1 MYDFHYNY
9 IKRKYYAELLLTD
22 TDSFTYEIK
31 TFDVYE
37 DFYEDKN
44 LFDFSDY
51 PRNSK
56 IFVSVNKKKFFGKMK
71 YELKGKI
78 INEFAGLKP
87 KMYFFS

>member
-9 IKRKYYAELLLTD
+9 IKRQYYAELLLTD